1 MALNLHEIHYIL
13 HSKKKTQS
21 FFDMG
26 PITIEGEDAKYM
38 SERVDD
44 IVYS

>member
-1 MALNLHEIHYIL
+1 MALNLHKKSYIL
-13 HSKKKTQS
+13 RSQKKTQS
-21 FFDMG
+21 FFDMD